1 MRLKSLIAIKD
12 QDTALAGQIMK
23 TNSAADA
30 VENFGKAMFGALNVL
45 LNFGQFAIGERDTLR
60 AMGIGVVP
68 ENAGG
73 INPPNYGALD
83 VPLNAGSFAIGERD
97 TLRAMGIGSV
107 VVNVQGSVT
116 TERDLVDAITQG
128 IYNNQASGIPINYST
143 VY

>member
-1 MRLKSLIAIKD
+1 
-12 QDTALAGQIMK
+12 MK
-23 TNSAADA
+23 TNQAADA
-30 VENFGKAMFGALNVL
+30 MEDFGKSLYGAIGVL

-68 ENAGG
+68 ENPGG

-97 TLRAMGIGSV
+97 TMRAYQNSI

-116 TERDLVDAITQG
+116 TERDLVSAITQG

-143 VY
+143 AY